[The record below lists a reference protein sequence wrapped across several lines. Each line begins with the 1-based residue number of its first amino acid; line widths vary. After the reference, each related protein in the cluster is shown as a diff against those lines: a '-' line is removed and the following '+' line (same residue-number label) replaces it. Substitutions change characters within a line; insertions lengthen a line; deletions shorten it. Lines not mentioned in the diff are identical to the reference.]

1 MFLLAFVKPIKANHV
16 PRSKAGPG
24 KARLGL
30 PGRLPTER
38 TIPPIQP
45 ATASSSARP
54 PTDRLPYLTVSVRP
68 IGRFCQ
74 GTWSAKTSTQGLKI
88 ACH

>member
-1 MFLLAFVKPIKANHV
+1 MFLLAFVQPIKVNDV

-38 TIPPIQP
+38 TIPSVHP
-45 ATASSSARP
+45 AGDWLFLCPPAERP
-54 PTDRLPYLTVSVRP
+54 LAIFDCVCPSYWQVLSGYMV
-68 IGRFCQ
+68 G
-74 GTWSAKTSTQGLKI
+74 
-88 ACH
+88 